1 MSRLKTLAP
10 LDDHV
15 PIGWWEPMRWQ
26 RWATNPRKLLRGL
39 QHAPVAVRIA
49 GPSDRDGCSGLSTR
63 WTFDRR
69 RHGPRVLIT
78 FSGFS
83 HLASLVARWR
93 ILADAIWQIGR
104 EDPDFA
110 FHDAVI
116 SLADG
121 VGPETPAAEHA
132 FAKRPGSAARLIP
145 NPYLLRPRPWLTPP
159 LPWAWKTDTLYFRGS
174 STGPQSIEANLRAT
188 LCHLAKALPQ
198 TDCQLSRLGNSSP
211 AFAGELKEHGLVG
224 GRHPLD
230 MLNLHRFL
238 ADVDGHGSSWDRF
251 LLIGSFGGVPIRF
264 EPQWEEC
271 WHHLLADGHNCVVAN
286 RHTLADVLERLRSRP
301 AEARR
306 IAANARDLVQ
316 THLSRPALR
325 RMLAETL
332 STTPNTPSQRT

>member
-10 LDDHV
+10 LDDHE
-15 PIGWWEPMRWQ
+15 PIGWWEPMPWQ
-26 RWATNPRKLLRGL
+26 RWATNPRKILRGL
-39 QHAPVAVRIA
+39 QHAPVSVRIA
-49 GPSDRDGCSGLSTR
+49 GPADRDGCAGLSTR

-78 FSGFS
+78 FSEFS
-83 HLASLVARWR
+83 HLASLTARWR
-93 ILADAIWQIGR
+93 ILADAIWEIGR
-104 EDPDFA
+104 DDSSFS

-121 VGPETPAAEHA
+121 VGSETPAAEHT
-132 FAKRPGSAARLIP
+132 FAKRPGSPARLIP

-159 LPWAWKTDTLYFRGS
+159 LPWALKTNTLYFRGS

-188 LCHLAKALPQ
+188 LCHLAKTLPH
-198 TDCQLSRLGNSSP
+198 TDCRLSRLGNSSP
-211 AFAGELKEHGLVG
+211 AFARELKQHGLVG
-224 GRHPLD
+224 GRHPID

-271 WHHLLADGHNCVVAN
+271 WHPLLADGHNCVVAD
-286 RHTLADVLERLRSRP
+286 RHTLADVLERLRSHP

-306 IAANARDLVQ
+306 IASNARDLVR

-332 STTPNTPSQRT
+332 RTTGLRACR